1 MSPIFRNSQIQFG
14 LNPFSE
20 RKFGRGVTLIELMV
34 VIVVFAVLA
43 AMAAPSFFS
52 LTERWRV
59 RQVSEALQSTLFFA
73 RSEAIKNGGNIVV
86 QRLTRADNVACTGG
100 GSVAD
105 WDCGWIVCSDTNN
118 NGSCDAAEGV
128 LQRYDA
134 PPGVQVTRT
143 SGANTIRLDRWGAV
157 RGPFLG
163 FSLVPSGRSTA
174 DASAIGV
181 CMSAGG
187 RIRAIPSDQIPC
199 NG

>member
-1 MSPIFRNSQIQFG
+1 MNLSFKKNQLQSELHSLSGCSRVRG
-14 LNPFSE
+14 L
-20 RKFGRGVTLIELMV
+20 TLVELMV

-86 QRLTRADNVACTGG
+86 QRLTRADNAACTGG

-157 RGPFLG
+157 RGSFLG
-163 FSLVPSGRSTA
+163 FSLVPNGKSTA

-187 RIRAIPSDQIPC
+187 RIRAIPPAQIPC